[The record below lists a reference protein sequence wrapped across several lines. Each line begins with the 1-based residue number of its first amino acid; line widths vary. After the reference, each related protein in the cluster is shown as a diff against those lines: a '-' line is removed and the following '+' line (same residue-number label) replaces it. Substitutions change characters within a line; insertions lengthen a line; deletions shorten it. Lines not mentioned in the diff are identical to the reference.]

1 MRVRFNNR
9 IFLCSVV
16 THPKESKLLIITTSN
31 NSVYTVDMITCE
43 QAEFAYNNLLKNGYY
58 DVSKYEYSN

>member
-9 IFLCSVV
+9 IFLCSMVS
-16 THPKESKLLIITTSN
+16 HSKGSKLLNITTIF

-43 QAEFAYNNLLKNGYY
+43 QAEIAYNDLLINGYF
-58 DVSKYEYSN
+58 DVSGYEYSN